1 MLQLKYRQLLKGS
14 LGVFHLGKHDVAMSQ
29 NEGARGLDRWLIM
42 HAKGR
47 VGESRFY
54 LQYKWQVCS
63 FLSRFHDALSR

>member
-47 VGESRFY
+47 VVESRF
-54 LQYKWQVCS
+54 
-63 FLSRFHDALSR
+63 